1 MIKKILFCISLSVNA
16 VLAQKPQDLLIPAP
30 KEYNSNNS
38 RFIVSTAF
46 AIVVKGNPNERIYAA
61 ATRMLQRLKGRT
73 GLFIAQSSVTRM
85 NTDST
90 MVIEVKRP
98 GANRLFEDESYQL
111 NVMSTHILLKS
122 ETDIGAIHGLET
134 LLQLLQSDNNGYY
147 FPGCLINDAPRFF
160 WRGLLIDVGRHFMP
174 VDVIKH
180 NIDAMAAVKMNVL
193 HLHLT
198 EDQGFRIE
206 CKTFPK
212 LHQLGSD
219 GQFFTQ
225 EQIREIITYADDRGI
240 RVIPEFDIPG
250 HTTSWF
256 VGYPELASGTGPYD
270 IEHRYG
276 MFVPTMNPIKEE
288 TYQFLDSFFKE
299 MTGLFPD
306 EYVHIGGD
314 ENNGKEWD
322 DNTSIQAFKKANNL
336 PDNPALQ
343 AYFNKRVL
351 EILTKYGK
359 KMIGW
364 DEIIQP
370 DLPKNIV
377 IQSWRGKQGLID
389 AAQNGFQ
396 VILSN
401 GYYIDLVQPAE
412 FHYLNDPLPAAIP
425 LSDEQKKLV
434 IGGEAT
440 MWSELV
446 TWETIDSRIWP
457 RTAAIAERLWSPAT
471 VADVHV
477 MYDKLDKISIEL
489 EELGLTHEKNYEM
502 MLRRLVGNNDIKA
515 LKTFVDVIEP
525 IKNYHRVSTKEVH
538 YLTDSPYARIADAA
552 RPESRIARHFNDLV
566 GQFLVNRN
574 DKAMAEAIR
583 HYLKLWAS
591 NHSNLVK
598 IIQKTPVLKEVETL
612 SADLAVISKIGLE
625 AIIFLEGD
633 QKAQKSW
640 YDSSMH
646 KIQLASKPRGQTEI
660 AMIKGIQKLLDNV
673 KY

>member
-1 MIKKILFCISLSVNA
+1 MIKKIFFWFTLSVNA
-16 VLAQKPQDLLIPAP
+16 VLAQKPQDLLIPSP
-30 KEYNSNNS
+30 KEYNSINS
-38 RFIVSTAF
+38 CFIVSTAF
-46 AIVVKGNPNERIYAA
+46 AIAVKGNPNERIYAA
-61 ATRMLQRLKGRT
+61 ATRILQRLKGRT

-98 GANRLFEDESYQL
+98 GVNRLFEDESYQL

-477 MYDKLDKISIEL
+477 MYDKLDKISIQL

-640 YDSSMH
+640 HDSSMH

>member
-1 MIKKILFCISLSVNA
+1 
-16 VLAQKPQDLLIPAP
+16 
-30 KEYNSNNS
+30 
-38 RFIVSTAF
+38 
-46 AIVVKGNPNERIYAA
+46 
-61 ATRMLQRLKGRT
+61 
-73 GLFIAQSSVTRM
+73 
-85 NTDST
+85 
-90 MVIEVKRP
+90 
-98 GANRLFEDESYQL
+98 
-111 NVMSTHILLKS
+111 
-122 ETDIGAIHGLET
+122 
-134 LLQLLQSDNNGYY
+134 
-147 FPGCLINDAPRFF
+147 
-160 WRGLLIDVGRHFMP
+160 
-174 VDVIKH
+174 
-180 NIDAMAAVKMNVL
+180 
-193 HLHLT
+193 
-198 EDQGFRIE
+198 
-206 CKTFPK
+206 
-212 LHQLGSD
+212 
-219 GQFFTQ
+219 
-225 EQIREIITYADDRGI
+225 
-240 RVIPEFDIPG
+240 
-250 HTTSWF
+250 
-256 VGYPELASGTGPYD
+256 
-270 IEHRYG
+270 
-276 MFVPTMNPIKEE
+276 
-288 TYQFLDSFFKE
+288 
-299 MTGLFPD
+299 
-306 EYVHIGGD
+306 
-314 ENNGKEWD
+314 
-322 DNTSIQAFKKANNL
+322 
-336 PDNPALQ
+336 
-343 AYFNKRVL
+343 
-351 EILTKYGK
+351 
-359 KMIGW
+359 
-364 DEIIQP
+364 
-370 DLPKNIV
+370 
-377 IQSWRGKQGLID
+377 
-389 AAQNGFQ
+389 
-396 VILSN
+396 
-401 GYYIDLVQPAE
+401 
-412 FHYLNDPLPAAIP
+412 
-425 LSDEQKKLV
+425 
-434 IGGEAT
+434 